1 MIPRKLSFSQCR
13 TVFPTICLCDKT
25 NYTCSKIGICCR
37 GYRPITAHAAP
48 PVFYRLSSQLKNNCS
63 LIPRVLQHDA
73 VADTT
78 VVLPRSLLA
87 LKHIPAVPR
96 GTLYSPCDSPPV
108 FHSQDTAVLLKHNHY
123 TWFLVLHTAQILRIL
138 FERKELRINK
148 KLSFFQCFFQIIDFL
163 AFPPNRANPPFC
175 PSIIIFSQIPN
186 KGIFFDR
193 STVVCPSGNHF
204 RSHMDFAS

>member
-96 GTLYSPCDSPPV
+96 GSLYSPCDSPPV
-108 FHSQDTAVLLKHNHY
+108 FTRRTQPSCSNTITIHDFWYYIPPKFYEFYLSARNC
-123 TWFLVLHTAQILRIL
+123 
-138 FERKELRINK
+138 ELTKNYR
-148 KLSFFQCFFQIIDFL
+148 FFNVFF
-163 AFPPNRANPPFC
+163 R
-175 PSIIIFSQIPN
+175 
-186 KGIFFDR
+186 
-193 STVVCPSGNHF
+193 
-204 RSHMDFAS
+204 